1 MTANPN
7 EYNLKN
13 KPPLNIVL
21 FGYDRTN
28 KRYVAVEVDEDGK
41 ATCDAS

>member
-1 MTANPN
+1 LSEKVRYDRKT
-7 EYNLKN
+7 
-13 KPPLNIVL
+13 KPATDVVL

-41 ATCDAS
+41 ATVDAS

>member
-1 MTANPN
+1 MSANKSKVN
-7 EYNLKN
+7 RVS
-13 KPPLNIVL
+13 KPPHDVVL

-28 KRYVAVEVDEDGK
+28 ERYVAVEVDEDGK